1 MDSAVAFPTKSD
13 KVFLNIIAQL
23 AALCDVVDF

>member
-13 KVFLNIIAQL
+13 EVFFHIIAQL
-23 AALCDVVDF
+23 AARRNVVGF